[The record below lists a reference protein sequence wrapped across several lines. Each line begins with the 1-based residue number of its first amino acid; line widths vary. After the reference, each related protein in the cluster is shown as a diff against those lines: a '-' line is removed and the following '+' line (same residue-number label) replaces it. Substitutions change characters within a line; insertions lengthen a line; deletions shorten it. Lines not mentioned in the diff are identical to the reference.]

1 MTLRRFL
8 RDSSWLIGQVGITT
22 PLLFLETVLLA
33 RYLGAYGLGVYS
45 LIIAFPETVLAVLTF
60 RTRDAV
66 TKYVGEFVAGNDSKA
81 ACATVRLIWVVDTC
95 VGALAFLIIVLASTL
110 ATEVVIQDPQYA
122 WLVSLYGFG
131 LFVGM
136 ATASGGSLLRVFGR
150 FRLSALLGTSAGV
163 LRFAGVF
170 AALVAGTGLNGAV
183 VARVAADAF
192 SALLLAVFSWG
203 VLRHELGFTVRGGVA
218 AVRSRTRDIA
228 RFLFHTN
235 IASTFRL
242 ASDKIVI
249 LLLGVV
255 VGPAATGLYKVA
267 LQLGTAVL
275 LLADPLYVVA
285 YPEIA
290 QSIGSDR
297 YGGIHRTLVRLSKW
311 LVALAVALALLSLLL
326 MRPAVVLVFGAEF
339 ADAAPMAVV
348 ILIGTLPAM
357 VLFWIRAVLLSQAR
371 TGELMAISAGTSL
384 VSVVGV
390 PLLASTVGLLS
401 AAGVAGATRALETGL
416 QVWRYLRP
424 SAPSGTSH
432 PRRT

>member
-8 RDSSWLIGQVGITT
+8 RDSSWLIGQVAITT

-45 LIIAFPETVLAVLTF
+45 LIIAFPETVLAFLTF

-81 ACATVRLIWVVDTC
+81 ACATVRLIWLVDTC

-110 ATEVVIQDPQYA
+110 ATEVVIEDSQYA
-122 WLVSLYGFG
+122 RLVSLYGLG

-136 ATASGGSLLRVFGR
+136 TTVSGGSLLRVFGR
-150 FRLSALLGTSAGV
+150 FRLSAFLGTSAGV
-163 LRFAGVF
+163 FRFVGVF
-170 AALVAGTGLNGAV
+170 AALAAGTGLNGAV

-192 SALLLAVFSWG
+192 SALLVAVITWG
-203 VLRHELGFTVRGGVA
+203 VLRHELGFTIRGGVA
-218 AVRSRTRDIA
+218 AVRSRTRDIV
-228 RFLFHTN
+228 RFLLHTN

-267 LQLGTAVL
+267 LQLGTAVI
-275 LLADPLYVVA
+275 LLADPLYGVA

-290 QSIGSDR
+290 QSIGSDS
-297 YGGIHRTLVRLSKW
+297 YEGVHRTMVRLSKW
-311 LVALAVALALLSLLL
+311 LGALAVALALLSLVL
-326 MRPAVVLVFGAEF
+326 MRPAVVLVFGADF
-339 ADAAPMAVV
+339 ADAAPIAVV
-348 ILIGTLPAM
+348 ILVGSLPAM

-390 PLLASTVGLLS
+390 PLLASTVGLLG
-401 AAGVAGATRALETGL
+401 AAGVAGSTRALETGL

-424 SAPSGTSH
+424 STPSNTSH
-432 PRRT
+432 PRRM